1 MLWRRP
7 GPSLSSFRSAL
18 IARPA
23 PALPTRFVRPAS
35 LCCSAMAST
44 SDASKPARPV
54 QDSWKPPKPSV
65 PEPTLKVYNSLT
77 RTKVD
82 FVPSKP
88 GVVTWYNC
96 GPTVY
101 DSSHMGHARN
111 YMAQDIMRRIL
122 RDYFGYEVNFVMN
135 ITDVDDKII
144 VRARQSHLLTR
155 YVSELAASSAPLS
168 SRVLQEVSTAWTA
181 YFFKTLGAALPSP
194 AIGDTYESAKAGW
207 TQIEAAAKDAQWVE
221 AQKLR
226 DEKFTMY
233 LASVRAGHE
242 GLVVAEK
249 AVAAGATSV
258 EEAKALVEANR
269 DAVGLWL
276 DKQFGATVTD
286 PAVFRDLAAF
296 WEESFFNSMSA
307 LHVERPTTLTR
318 VSEYIPEIV
327 KFVEGIVD
335 RGFAYEGGGSVWFDT
350 VKFEGAKGAAE
361 EGDEEW
367 KHTYAKLQPWSKGN
381 RELLEDGEG
390 SLTSTTGKR
399 SAADFALWKSSK
411 PGEPAWEST
420 WGPGR
425 PGWHIECSVMASA
438 VLGSGMDVHSGGV
451 DLAFPHHDNE
461 IAQSEAFHNC
471 RQWVNYFLHTGHLH
485 IEGLKMS
492 KSLKNFI
499 TIDDALQ
506 KHSARQ
512 IRFAF
517 LRQTWSAGFDF
528 KESAMQEVRSAETLL
543 NNFFA
548 VVKALVSEA
557 RERSTASDGSHHYEQ
572 AEKELMAKLEDAQLA
587 FRVALCD
594 SFDTPKALQVL
605 LDLVSASNIYLARG
619 RHNVNVG
626 VLSAV
631 SEWITR
637 MLRMFGLGE
646 GSPTDAAGERVIG
659 WGTAAAS
666 GGQDQ
671 SFDRESVLM
680 PYLRALSAFRDQVRK
695 LAMEGAPSSDI
706 LALTDRLRDSD
717 LVDLGVALDDQEDGR
732 AMVKLVPP
740 EVLRQARDAKAAAA
754 REKLERK
761 AAAAAAAEQKR
772 LERLEKGRLAPGDMF
787 RAADEY
793 SEWDEHGVPTKDKEG
808 VELPKSR
815 VKKLKKEWDQQKKL
829 HDEFLKEQQ
838 KQQVQ

>member
-1 MLWRRP
+1 
-7 GPSLSSFRSAL
+7 
-18 IARPA
+18 
-23 PALPTRFVRPAS
+23 
-35 LCCSAMAST
+35 MAST
-44 SDASKPARPV
+44 PSKSAPAASGKAV
-54 QDSWKPPKPSV
+54 QDSWRQPVPVV

-77 RTKVD
+77 RSKVD
-82 FVPSKP
+82 FVTKKS

-101 DSSHMGHARN
+101 DASHMGHARN

-144 VRARQSHLLTR
+144 MRARQSHLLQN
-155 YVSELAASSAPLS
+155 YLSELSSSSSPLS

-181 YFFKTLGAALPSP
+181 YFFKTLSAALSTPPPDAES
-194 AIGDTYESAKAGW
+194 YESAKLGFAE
-207 TQIEAAAKDAQWVE
+207 IEKLAQDQAWIE
-221 AQKLR
+221 KQKER

-233 LASVRAGHE
+233 LSSIKSGIE
-242 GLVVAEK
+242 GLKTAEAREK
-249 AVAAGATSV
+249 KGETGS
-258 EEAKALVEANR
+258 EFAKELVESNR
-269 DAVGLWL
+269 DALGLWL

-286 PAVFRDLAAF
+286 PAIFRDLAAF
-296 WEESFFNSMSA
+296 WEDSFFNSMSA

-327 KFVEGIVD
+327 KFVEGIVE

-350 VKFEGAKGAAE
+350 VKFEGAQGVEGA

-390 SLTSTTGKR
+390 SLTSTNGKR
-399 SAADFALWKSSK
+399 AAPDFALWKSSK
-411 PGEPAWEST
+411 PGEPAWPST

-438 VLGSGMDVHSGGV
+438 VLGDGMDVHSGGV

-499 TIDDALQ
+499 TIDDALE
-506 KHSARQ
+506 KYSARQ
-512 IRFAF
+512 LRFAF
-517 LRQTWSAGFDF
+517 LLQNWNARLDF
-528 KESAMQEVRSAETLL
+528 KEDSMREVRNAEGNL

-548 VVKALVSEA
+548 LVKALVAEA
-557 RERSTASDGSHHYEQ
+557 NENSVASDGKHHYET
-572 AEKELMAKLEDAQLA
+572 AEAELMAKLEAAQIE
-587 FRVALCD
+587 FRAALSD
-594 SFDTPKALQVL
+594 SFDTPRAIQIL
-605 LDLVSASNIYLARG
+605 LDLVSASNVYLSRG
-619 RHNVNVG
+619 RQNVNVG

-631 SEWITR
+631 SEWVTR

-646 GSPTDAAGERVIG
+646 GPATDSNGEKLVG
-659 WGTAAAS
+659 WGIAS
-666 GGQDQ
+666 SAGQGE
-671 SFDRESVLM
+671 SIDRESVLM
-680 PYLRALSAFRDQVRK
+680 PYLRALSSFRDQVRQ
-695 LAMEGAPSSDI
+695 LAMSGAPSSEI
-706 LALTDRLRDSD
+706 LALTDRLRDVEM
-717 LVDLGVALDDQEDGR
+717 VDLGVALDDQDDGK

-740 EVLRQARDAKAAAA
+740 ETLRAARDAKAALAK
-754 REKLERK
+754 EKAERK

-772 LERLEKGRLAPGDMF
+772 LEKLEKGRLSPLDMF
-787 RAADEY
+787 KPPQNAEF
-793 SEWDEHGVPTKDKEG
+793 SEWDESGLPTKDKEG
-808 VELPKSR
+808 VEVAKSR
-815 VKKLKKEWDQQKKL
+815 GKKLKKEWDLQKKL
-829 HDEFLKEQQ
+829 HDEFLKEQAKSQ
-838 KQQVQ
+838 